1 MKLGNKYLVL
11 KHEDIRNYLNVT
23 DKNHLHRITL
33 TISKARAM
41 DKKKEKNF
49 IVISDKIPELYDK
62 VKELLLQYI

>member
-11 KHEDIRNYLNVT
+11 KRDDIFNYLNVT
-23 DKNHLHRITL
+23 EKNQLQNITL
-33 TISKARAM
+33 KVSKGRAM

-62 VKELLLQYI
+62 VKELLTQYI